1 MDKIK
6 IVIHTFNKLLFLGFL
21 FTIPFSKTFNNA

>member
-6 IVIHTFNKLLFLGFL
+6 IVIHAFNKLLFLDFL
-21 FTIPFSKTFNNA
+21 ITIPFSKTLNDA